1 MKEFHVL
8 LAEAI
13 WVKLVLRWS
22 SSKTF
27 KYVSAR
33 VLVRNL
39 LKSRAVHLM
48 SVDFEVIYLR
58 FPFEMLLPN
67 FLTMFGFTL
76 WMFLLYSRE
85 EIGKFINM
93 VKASFKKNSHH
104 SFYF

>member
-1 MKEFHVL
+1 
-8 LAEAI
+8 
-13 WVKLVLRWS
+13 
-22 SSKTF
+22 
-27 KYVSAR
+27 
-33 VLVRNL
+33 
-39 LKSRAVHLM
+39 M

-67 FLTMFGFTL
+67 FLTMFAFAL

-85 EIGKFINM
+85 EIRKFINM